1 MKVRMLQFHL
11 FLLLASS
18 LLSSVQS
25 YLPSS
30 CIRSATDQR
39 QTAPSTIATQQQTKQ
54 RRYLSIGNGDD
65 DNIINK
71 NNDKKN
77 TFSFAQRIESTKS
90 GIVGLLT
97 GGIALAPISV
107 VHNLLFAYDGSIRTV
122 THNLAQFEFDT
133 DAGSLEAALFA
144 IVYRYCLRQGDD
156 DNPQL
161 NQGVIGAFALTRTLS
176 KIQVPGYCMAVPL
189 NCTYMTNNVSML
201 LHVYLRVCVYLC
213 AQILAHCYHWFLE
226 IRRLVQVELPWDT
239 WIGPSS
245 NKAPYRDLKV

>member
-1 MKVRMLQFHL
+1 MLQFRL

-18 LLSSVQS
+18 LVSSVQS

-30 CIRSATDQR
+30 GTRSSTAPRWTAHSATTTHQKRR
-39 QTAPSTIATQQQTKQ
+39 QK
-54 RRYLSIGNGDD
+54 RYLSIRDD
-65 DNIINK
+65 DD

-122 THNLAQFEFDT
+122 THNLAQFEFDA

-176 KIQVPGYCMAVPL
+176 K
-189 NCTYMTNNVSML
+189 
-201 LHVYLRVCVYLC
+201 
-213 AQILAHCYHWFLE
+213 
-226 IRRLVQVELPWDT
+226 
-239 WIGPSS
+239 
-245 NKAPYRDLKV
+245 LKCRGTVWPCP